1 MSDETSGPKDEEDT
15 KDIARWEK
23 RMVEAAG
30 LSDHVCAKF
39 LKSVFPVGDRNRSVV
54 NIVMLDLSLALRFL
68 WQ

>member
-1 MSDETSGPKDEEDT
+1 MSDEASGPEDEDT

-23 RMVEAAG
+23 RMAEAAG
-30 LSDHVCAKF
+30 LSDRVCAKL
-39 LKSVFPVGDRNRSVV
+39 LKSVFPVGDCNRSVI